1 MERSDVD
8 HPRRIQHL
16 CFGFIRTVP
25 NGRGLARRLRRMAP
39 DTSLTWS
46 PEVMRTEWGR
56 TPLGMCPGL
65 HVSGFNERKGS
76 DRGLT

>member
-8 HPRRIQHL
+8 HPRRIQDL

-25 NGRGLARRLRRMAP
+25 NWRGPARRSRRMAP
-39 DTSLTWS
+39 DTSLTGA

-56 TPLGMCPGL
+56 TPLGMCLGL
-65 HVSGFNERKGS
+65 HVSGFNERKVS
-76 DRGLT
+76 DRVRT